1 MLVSSFELRK
11 PHSESIGKGDQTQRS
26 LARKPCRA
34 VQPHVGS
41 ARQSALD
48 DRGLDMLGLRAV
60 AAILVLCWLTQPA
73 AAQTPCNAPAWMK
86 SAPAGVRLD
95 SCTVRAWGAMDIPLP
110 DGGRRVF
117 GPWSF
122 VTFLKPDGAQRLGEA
137 ALRTP
142 IVAAVTRAGGRLIS
156 AADNHTEILLVSGA
170 AGAETYYYY
179 HLLGPEDDAQGVELR
194 TITVAKLPREVETR
208 PLAAPF
214 AVNGN
219 CADPAWLIRAMAMFK
234 RDSCHVWDWASDTVG
249 VADGPER
256 IVEGRKLVVNYTL
269 ADETRV
275 PTSAQLQRNFL
286 DAFKAMGAT
295 ILSSEEDEGHVVAMQ
310 AGPAGEVWYL
320 YQCGGGNSEGCGSF
334 SVTTL
339 IVEPFKREVAVRDM
353 PEGLQQ
359 TKGCGDPPWLV
370 KQFASYKLD
379 RCDYQ
384 DFAPLELTMPDGQTR
399 TLAGR
404 VLVIDY
410 ALADEAHIRL
420 PTAIRRNYVDAL
432 KEAGATLL
440 TDPNDDSQAILTQ
453 KRNGGEYWYIYHT
466 GGGNSEGTSGYK
478 LITLQIGGPP
488 PKSCKMEI
496 YGVNFDFDKSVL
508 RPESEPVLQQV
519 LTLFTGA
526 PAFAADLGGH
536 TDNVG
541 TPAYNLKLSDARAAA
556 VRTWLVGHGV
566 AAPRITS
573 HGYGDTQPLLP
584 NTSDENRFKNRRV
597 ELKRADCK

>member
-1 MLVSSFELRK
+1 MLR
-11 PHSESIGKGDQTQRS
+11 
-26 LARKPCRA
+26 
-34 VQPHVGS
+34 
-41 ARQSALD
+41 
-48 DRGLDMLGLRAV
+48 LGV
-60 AAILVLCWLTQPA
+60 AAAIMTLCWLTQPA
-73 AAQTPCNAPAWMK
+73 AAEPPCNAPAWMK
-86 SAPAGVRLD
+86 SAPGGFRLD
-95 SCTVRAWGAMDIPLP
+95 GCTVRAWGGMDIPLP
-110 DGGRRVF
+110 EGGKRVF

-122 VTFLKPDGAQRLGEA
+122 VTYLKPEGARRVGET
-137 ALRTP
+137 ALRMP
-142 IVAAVTRAGGRLIS
+142 VVAAVTKAGGRQLS

-179 HLLGPEDDAQGVELR
+179 HLLGSEDDAQGVELR
-194 TITVAKLPREVETR
+194 TISVTRLPREVETR

-214 AVNGN
+214 AATGN
-219 CADPAWLIRAMAMFK
+219 CADPAWLVRTMATFK

-256 IVEGRKLVVNYTL
+256 IVEGRKQVVNYML
-269 ADETRV
+269 ADETRP
-275 PTSAQLQRNFL
+275 PTSVQLQRNFL

-295 ILSSEEDEGHVVAMQ
+295 ILSSEEDEGHVVATQ
-310 AGPAGEVWYL
+310 AGPAGEVWYQ

-334 SVTTL
+334 SVTTM

-359 TKGCGDPPWLV
+359 QAKGCGDPPWLA

-384 DFAPLELTMPDGQTR
+384 DFAPLELTMPDGTTK

-410 ALADEAHIRL
+410 ALTDEAHVRL
-420 PTAIRRNYVDAL
+420 PAAIRRNYVEAL
-432 KEAGATLL
+432 QEAGATLL
-440 TDPNDDSQAILTQ
+440 TDPNDLSQAILTQ
-453 KRNGGEYWYIYHT
+453 KRSAGEYWYIYRT
-466 GGGNSEGTSGYK
+466 GGGNSEGTGSYT
-478 LITLQIGGPP
+478 LTTLQIGGPP
-488 PKSCKMEI
+488 PKSCKIEV

-519 LTLFTGA
+519 LTLFTGT
-526 PAFAADLGGH
+526 PTFAAEVGGH

-556 VRTWLVGHGV
+556 VKTWLVGHGV
-566 AAPRITS
+566 ATTRITS
-573 HGYGDTQPLLP
+573 HGFGDTQPLLP